1 MKSSKLAVLFLGGA
15 LAVGATGCAHN
26 ETGSNATS
34 TANTSNARG
43 EVKAPAQVERED
55 GSTVSVS
62 TESDGSKREERS
74 FKSGEVARVSRV
86 TRADGTRSATVEM
99 RDGRRAELKEEGEV
113 EKALEASSEWLVS
126 AANKTWDT
134 TKDVAG
140 DVGSKTKDVAGKTA
154 DTGKDVGKAVGKGV
168 KRGAEEVAD
177 KTKDAAGQV
186 KKGARKVVDKVKN

>member
-1 MKSSKLAVLFLGGA
+1 MKSSKFAALFLGGA
-15 LAVGATGCAHN
+15 LTLSVASCAHN
-26 ETGSNATS
+26 EADRNANS
-34 TANTSNARG
+34 AANNGNVSGAARSPA
-43 EVKAPAQVERED
+43 EVEKED

-99 RDGRRAELKEEGEV
+99 RDGRRAELKEKGEV

-126 AANKTWDT
+126 AADRTWDT

-140 DVGSKTKDVAGKTA
+140 DVGGATKDIAGKTA
-154 DTGKDVGKAVGKGV
+154 DKSKDVGKAVGRGV

-186 KKGARKVVDKVKN
+186 KKGAKKVVDKVKN